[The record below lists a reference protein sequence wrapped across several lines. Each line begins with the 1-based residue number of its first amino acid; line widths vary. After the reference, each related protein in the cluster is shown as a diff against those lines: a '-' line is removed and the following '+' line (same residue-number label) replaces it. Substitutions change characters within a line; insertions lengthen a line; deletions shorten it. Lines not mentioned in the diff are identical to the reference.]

1 MRIFRRFII
10 NNIGI
15 GPISS
20 TLILN
25 RAFLLGFLI
34 DALVII

>member
-10 NNIGI
+10 NNINI

-20 TLILN
+20 TPILN
-25 RAFLLGFLI
+25 RAFSWGFPINTLI
-34 DALVII
+34 TI

>member
-10 NNIGI
+10 NNINI

-20 TLILN
+20 APILN
-25 RAFLLGFLI
+25 RAFFLGFPINTLI
-34 DALVII
+34 AI